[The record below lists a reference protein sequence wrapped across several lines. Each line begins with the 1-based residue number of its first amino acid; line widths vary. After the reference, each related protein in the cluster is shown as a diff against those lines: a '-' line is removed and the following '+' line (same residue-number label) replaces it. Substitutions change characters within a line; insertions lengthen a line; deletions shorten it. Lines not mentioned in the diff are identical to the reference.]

1 MILSGEI
8 RVWGCKVTEAAQ
20 GIQAIGDEELRSVRG
35 GGIISGLKRAAKW
48 VKKHVVATTKS
59 IAVKFNW

>member
-1 MILSGEI
+1 ME
-8 RVWGCKVTEAAQ
+8 EAQ

-35 GGIISGLKRAAKW
+35 GGIISRLKSAAKW

-59 IAVKFNW
+59 IAVKFGF